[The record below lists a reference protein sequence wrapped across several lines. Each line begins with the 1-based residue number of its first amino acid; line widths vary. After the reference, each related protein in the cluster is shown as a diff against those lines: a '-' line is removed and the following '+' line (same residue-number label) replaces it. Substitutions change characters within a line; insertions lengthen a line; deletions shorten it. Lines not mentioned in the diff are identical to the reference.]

1 MSKLLE
7 DLEKLASAEFVDLSV
22 ADAARDTIIRQ
33 QEEIAALRAQ
43 LEDRFISMRV
53 RQLEHALDAERQT
66 VRRLRAMLPPTAHS
80 GVRNGPGEGSWSV
93 FAEKVAEER
102 DAARAEAE
110 KLRAEVEQLSA
121 VDAMLKQYFPQ
132 THEGILAEIALMRP
146 EGKP

>member
-33 QEEIAALRAQ
+33 QEEI
-43 LEDRFISMRV
+43 EK
-53 RQLEHALDAERQT
+53 
-66 VRRLRAMLPPTAHS
+66 LRAMLPPTAHS

-93 FAEKVAEER
+93 FAEKVVEER

-110 KLRAEVEQLSA
+110 KLRAEIEALHA
-121 VDAMLKQYFPQ
+121 ALKRRDAERLIERMSPSEKMA
-132 THEGILAEIALMRP
+132 ILDRLEAQERRRRAEL
-146 EGKP
+146 EGKA

>member
-33 QEEIAALRAQ
+33 RDEIAALRAQ
-43 LEDRFISMRV
+43 LEERYISMRV

-66 VRRLRAMLPPTAHS
+66 VKRLRAMLPPTAHS

-93 FAEKVAEER
+93 VAAKVTEER
-102 DAARAEAE
+102 DAARAKVE
-110 KLRAEVEQLSA
+110 KQRAEIEALHA
-121 VDAMLKQYFPQ
+121 ALKRRD
-132 THEGILAEIALMRP
+132 AEILER
-146 EGKP
+146 KP